1 MAEGGQTRVVALL
14 QITLR
19 SGIDHLHVRCSG
31 YGVPVT
37 RYSALMFDGEG
48 FHLSRTCCMPRRK
61 PRNGF
66 LYCIGEAF
74 SRKHAPVAP
83 KAEPGFARFKL
94 GQGVTGNELTC
105 RIPGESWLIHSLSS
119 KLNSNV
125 IRRL

>member
-61 PRNGF
+61 RFHEMDFCTVSARLF
-66 LYCIGEAF
+66 LENMLPSHQKL
-74 SRKHAPVAP
+74 SR
-83 KAEPGFARFKL
+83 G
-94 GQGVTGNELTC
+94 
-105 RIPGESWLIHSLSS
+105 SLV
-119 KLNSNV
+119 SNWGKV
-125 IRRL
+125 